1 MPMNIMEV
9 YKKLNREMDNASEVL
24 VSFESNNALSNKKKK
39 LFTVTLSDSQKVNYL
54 PLMFEIDGKV

>member
-1 MPMNIMEV
+1 M
-9 YKKLNREMDNASEVL
+9 NREMDNASEVL

-54 PLMFEIDGKV
+54 PLMLEIDGKV